1 MDELCYNSDIDN
13 KGTNVK
19 QDYTMYIYKRDG
31 RTKTGERLF
40 STTVWADRDAEG
52 IKRECNEL
60 YDLYPATRGWRFEC
74 VPTMKTVRNL
84 MTGKDIQI
92 AHDTP
97 RSCDPSSE
105 LYWTM

>member
-1 MDELCYNSDIDN
+1 M
-13 KGTNVK
+13 
-19 QDYTMYIYKRDG
+19 QDYTMYIYKADK

-40 STTVWADRDAEG
+40 STTVWTNRDDNG
-52 IKRECNEL
+52 MRREVAAL
-60 YDLYPATRGWRFEC
+60 FDLYPPSKGWRFDWT
-74 VPTMKTVRNL
+74 PSMKTVRNL
-84 MTGKDIQI
+84 MSGKEIQI

>member
-1 MDELCYNSDIDN
+1 M
-13 KGTNVK
+13 K

-40 STTVWADRDAEG
+40 STTVWTGRDDNGMRREVAE
-52 IKRECNEL
+52 L
-60 YDLYPATRGWRFEC
+60 FDLYPPSKGWRFDWT
-74 VPTMKTVRNL
+74 PSMKTVRNL
-84 MTGKDIQI
+84 MSGKDVQI

-105 LYWTM
+105 LYWSM